1 MKYFSYI
8 FIGEPSYVHVL
19 IWRIQNVWTLFLFL
33 FTFLS
38 PTYLSIYLVELYM
51 KKATVQVGK
60 DWQRL
65 IFLTLKSHSMYDL
78 KYLTTQQRFGL
89 LVFFSRSIFR
99 DQSADYELDLNL
111 VINTA
116 DLFGIKLK
124 VCRKCWHTV
133 TIKWPGKSYTFSS
146 GIALSFKAEV
156 V

>member
-1 MKYFSYI
+1 MK
-8 FIGEPSYVHVL
+8 
-19 IWRIQNVWTLFLFL
+19 N
-33 FTFLS
+33 
-38 PTYLSIYLVELYM
+38 
-51 KKATVQVGK
+51 ATVQVGK
-60 DWQRL
+60 DWQRF

-133 TIKWPGKSYTFSS
+133 TIK
-146 GIALSFKAEV
+146 
-156 V
+156 